1 MQNSQGN
8 TCARVSFFS
17 FLCLPVSFAKFLRT
31 PFLQNTARRLLQHT
45 RNRSRR
51 SNRRCSINK
60 AVLKNVAICTRKHL
74 WWSLFLINFIIKRLQ
89 HRYFLENI
97 VKLLRTPI
105 VKSICERLRVRVGK
119 VGYTTK
125 VRRSHVIGRY
135 SGKLLF
141 ENRDLNISLNFST
154 LLVKLQL
161 WIGKWNKGF
170 ELFKLTFL
178 NLFFSFPEKKWDHSK
193 LKTANF
199 PVVIFCKDKDRA
211 YLTGACISKSL
222 LPHSTGNMTVA

>member
-1 MQNSQGN
+1 MHKKTPVMESLFNKFYYKETPTQVFSWEYCETFKN
-8 TCARVSFFS
+8 TYCEEH
-17 FLCLPVSFAKFLRT
+17 LRT
-31 PFLQNTARRLLQHT
+31 TA
-45 RNRSRR
+45 S
-51 SNRRCSINK
+51 
-60 AVLKNVAICTRKHL
+60 VDRK
-74 WWSLFLINFIIKRLQ
+74 
-89 HRYFLENI
+89 
-97 VKLLRTPI
+97 
-105 VKSICERLRVRVGK
+105 RVGK

-161 WIGKWNKGF
+161 WIGKWNKGS

-222 LPHSTGNMTVA
+222 LPHSTGNMTGV